1 MFNFQFLIDNINNN
15 TNFDKLPDCQ
25 LPNDITVNFSLQFLK
40 SKHLVYL
47 SFWDISYYSSAKI
60 YLSMEKMWAF
70 MYHSLRAYC
79 PKIYTVHGEKSK
91 SSNRIYTRILS
102 FLLSLTPLLML
113 QGLKIQKKVILIYKN
128 IGKTVTYVFR
138 RLEMCVSKHFLI

>member
-1 MFNFQFLIDNINNN
+1 MGRKAKAATGYTQGY
-15 TNFDKLPDCQ
+15 
-25 LPNDITVNFSLQFLK
+25 
-40 SKHLVYL
+40 LV
-47 SFWDISYYSSAKI
+47 
-60 YLSMEKMWAF
+60 
-70 MYHSLRAYC
+70 
-79 PKIYTVHGEKSK
+79 
-91 SSNRIYTRILS
+91 